1 MELDEL
7 NREVREFCE
16 AREWEQFHSPKD
28 LGIGMVTE
36 SSELLEEFRFKDEA
50 EQLELLDNPERREA
64 VEGEVADVFFFLL
77 RFADLYDI
85 DLEEALERKLEENRD
100 RYPVD
105 EYKGSNKKYDE

>member
-1 MELDEL
+1 MSLDRR
-7 NREVREFCE
+7 NRDVREFCE
-16 AREWEQFHSPKD
+16 ERDWEQFHSPKD
-28 LGIGMVTE
+28 LGIGLVTE

-64 VEGEVADVFFFLL
+64 VEAEVADVFFFLL
-77 RFADLYDI
+77 RFADLYNI
-85 DLEEALERKLEENRD
+85 DLEEVLEQKLAQNRE

>member
-1 MELDEL
+1 MELDAL

-28 LGIGMVTE
+28 LGIGLVTE

-50 EQLELLDNPERREA
+50 EQLDLLDDSERREA
-64 VEGEVADVFFFLL
+64 VEAEVADVFFFLL

-85 DLEEALERKLEENRD
+85 DLEDALERKLVENRE
-100 RYPVD
+100 RYPAD